1 MRTSKLNRSIASFLG
16 AVLALTLMNGVSAR
30 ARVVIREP
38 FNGTASELPRGWKD
52 IDGDWRRAK
61 GSARIVEG
69 SVSAQTNVAYSVRRM
84 RRSYGKRG
92 IAITTKVRLS
102 PGLSNIGIVGPFRD
116 VGNHLFCKVERTKPH
131 PEGFLAIG
139 RRLHGHKPEIL
150 VHENQ
155 IGLQAGQRYILKATR
170 KRAKTT
176 CSISQAGA
184 RLAILTYTMRPADRA
199 AYGSGR
205 KVGIRMRLVARGTR
219 RDEDDGRSRF
229 ERFVAKT
236 MS

>member
-1 MRTSKLNRSIASFLG
+1 MRSFRFSRSIATFLG
-16 AVLALTLMNGVSAR
+16 AVLMLTLMSSASAR
-30 ARVVIREP
+30 VRTVIREP
-38 FNGTASELPRGWKD
+38 FNGTGSELPRRWHD

-69 SVSAQTNVAYSVRRM
+69 SVSARTNVAYSVRQM
-84 RRSYGKRG
+84 RSSYGKRG
-92 IAITTKVRLS
+92 IAITTKIRLS

-116 VGNHLFCKVERTKPH
+116 VENHLFCKVERTKPH

-139 RRLHGHKPEIL
+139 RRLHGHQPAIL

-155 IGLQAGQRYILKATR
+155 IGLEAGQRYILKATR
-170 KRAKTT
+170 KRSKTT
-176 CSISQAGA
+176 CSISQSGT

-199 AYGSGR
+199 AFGSGR

>member
-1 MRTSKLNRSIASFLG
+1 M
-16 AVLALTLMNGVSAR
+16 
-30 ARVVIREP
+30 IREP
-38 FNGTASELPRGWKD
+38 FNGTGSELPRRWHD

-69 SVSAQTNVAYSVRRM
+69 SVSARTNVAYSVRQM
-84 RRSYGKRG
+84 RSSYGKRG
-92 IAITTKVRLS
+92 MAITTKIRLS

-139 RRLHGHKPEIL
+139 RRLHGHKPAIL

-155 IGLQAGQRYILKATR
+155 IGLEAGQRYILKATR
-170 KRAKTT
+170 KRSKTT
-176 CSISQAGA
+176 CSISQSGT

-199 AYGSGR
+199 AFGSGR
-205 KVGIRMRLVARGTR
+205 KVGSGCAWSPGAHGETRTTDARGSSGSWLR
-219 RDEDDGRSRF
+219 RCRSCR
-229 ERFVAKT
+229 RTNADPPCWLHIPR
-236 MS
+236 M

>member
-1 MRTSKLNRSIASFLG
+1 MRSFRFSRSIATFLG
-16 AVLALTLMNGVSAR
+16 AVLTLTLMSSASAR
-30 ARVVIREP
+30 VRTVIREP
-38 FNGTASELPRGWKD
+38 FNGTGSELPRRWHD

-69 SVSAQTNVAYSVRRM
+69 SVSARTNVAYSVRQM
-84 RRSYGKRG
+84 RSSYGKRG
-92 IAITTKVRLS
+92 IAITTKIRLS

-116 VGNHLFCKVERTKPH
+116 VENHLFCKVERTKPH

-139 RRLHGHKPEIL
+139 RRLHGHQPAIL

-155 IGLQAGQRYILKATR
+155 IGLEAGQRYILKATR
-170 KRAKTT
+170 KRSKTT
-176 CSISQAGA
+176 CSISQSGT

-199 AYGSGR
+199 AFGSGR